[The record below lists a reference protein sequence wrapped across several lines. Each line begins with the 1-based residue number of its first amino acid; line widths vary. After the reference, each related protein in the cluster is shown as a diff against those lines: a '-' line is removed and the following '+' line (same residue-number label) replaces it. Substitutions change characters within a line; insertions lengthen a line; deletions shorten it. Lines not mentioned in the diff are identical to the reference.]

1 MRGSSSP
8 GRTKT
13 LLVRA
18 SSSVGDLLTFIW
30 EAGKWTE
37 AGSSGSFGSS
47 GLSGNG
53 VQGVQGSQENR
64 NPGPRGLGVESRL
77 SLSFCRLRTFRVSAQ
92 GRVKNG

>member
-18 SSSVGDLLTFIW
+18 SSSVGDLLTFIC

-37 AGSSGSFGSS
+37 VLDRLDRLDCLVTGSK
-47 GLSGNG
+47 
-53 VQGVQGSQENR
+53 
-64 NPGPRGLGVESRL
+64 GPRVSREPQPWTPRVRRGIKVNPFFL
-77 SLSFCRLRTFRVSAQ
+77 SIENFPSFSSRKSQKRL
-92 GRVKNG
+92 K